1 MTAPGPTSPPAP
13 LAERL
18 DGHVVTQWRLG
29 MALTVVVVAM
39 VAAMPL
45 GVSAGPALGAGA
57 AFVVLVVGGVL
68 AWVVPARRWELWSFA
83 VTDDAVELRH
93 GLLEQVHSVVPH
105 FRVQHISVERGV
117 VERRLG
123 LARLTI
129 TTASAGADTRIPGLT
144 PERAEEI
151 RRHVLA
157 RTASGDAV

>member
-1 MTAPGPTSPPAP
+1 MTAPGPTSPSAP

-18 DGHVVTQWRLG
+18 DGRVVTLWRLG
-29 MALTVVVVAM
+29 MAL
-39 VAAMPL
+39 AAAILATAAGVPL
-45 GVSAGPALGAGA
+45 GVFAGPALGAGVA
-57 AFVVLVVGGVL
+57 LVVLAVGGVA
-68 AWVVPARRWELWSFA
+68 AWVVPARRWRLWSFA

-105 FRVQHISVERGV
+105 FRVQHIAVARGV

-129 TTASAGADTRIPGLT
+129 TTASAGGDTQIPGLT
-144 PERAEEI
+144 PERAEGI

>member
-1 MTAPGPTSPPAP
+1 MTPPGPAPPPAP

-18 DGHVVTQWRLG
+18 DGRVVTLWRLG
-29 MALTVVVVAM
+29 MALTVVVVAA
-39 VAAMPL
+39 VAAVPL
-45 GVSAGPALGAGA
+45 GVLAGPAVGAGVA
-57 AFVVLVVGGVL
+57 LVVLGVGGML
-68 AWVVPARRWELWSFA
+68 AWVVPARRWRLWSFA

-105 FRVQHISVERGV
+105 FRVQHIAVERGV

-129 TTASAGADTRIPGLT
+129 TTASAGGDTHIPGLT
-144 PERAEEI
+144 PERAEDI

>member
-1 MTAPGPTSPPAP
+1 MTLPGPVPPPAP

-18 DGHVVTQWRLG
+18 DGQVVTQWRLG
-29 MALTVVVVAM
+29 MALVAVI
-39 VAAMPL
+39 VAAVAAVPL
-45 GVSAGPALGAGA
+45 ALAAGPAVGAGVGL
-57 AFVVLVVGGVL
+57 VVLVVGGMV
-68 AWVVPARRWELWSFA
+68 AWAVPSRRWQLWSFA

-105 FRVQHISVERGV
+105 FRVQHIAVERGV
-117 VERRLG
+117 IERRLG

-129 TTASAGADTRIPGLT
+129 TTASAGGDTRIPGLT
-144 PERAEEI
+144 PERAEDI